1 MAQVDTT
8 PGSPWWWL
16 DVLERRQM
24 MRRAD
29 LQRMER
35 FYRGDHPMP
44 FLTDAHRGK
53 MRDQF
58 KQLLNES
65 QSNFMRLVVDVVE
78 ERLAV
83 DGFSTGDDAA
93 DAKAD
98 DIWTA
103 NDMESA
109 SQVAFLEA
117 LVKGVS
123 YLSVWPDQ
131 DGDGQPDIRIEDP
144 LETIIAYAPG
154 TAMRQRDAAAKFWLD
169 DLTGDARANVY
180 LPDRIVRFRGAGSIL
195 APSTTVTAANAL
207 DMEASSTRWEMLQED
222 GEVHNPAGVVPIV
235 PLRNR
240 PRLLLEGESELADVW
255 KIQQQINGFLFLL
268 ALAGY
273 FGAHKQR
280 WAVGLTLHED
290 ANGKPMEPFD
300 VAIDRLIYSENPNS
314 KFGEFKETD
323 LEGYIKAIEQK
334 VLHIAVT
341 TRTPRHY
348 LIQQGQS
355 PSGDAIRSAESG
367 LVKKVLRK
375 QRTFGQGLEEVM
387 RLARVLAGEKKP
399 PRSEVMWAR
408 PQTDVESA
416 LTDAVLKQFGA
427 NLIDQHTAL
436 TKLGYTKS
444 EAAAIIT
451 ATADSSTTTPE
462 APESP
467 GEEGGETPP
476 QGGTPAQ

>member
-1 MAQVDTT
+1 LAQVDTT
-8 PGSPWWWL
+8 PGSPIWWL
-16 DVLERRQM
+16 DVLERRQL
-24 MRRAD
+24 MRKAD
-29 LQRMER
+29 MKRMEE
-35 FYRGDHPMP
+35 FYRGEHPLP
-44 FLTDAHRGK
+44 FLTEAHRAK
-53 MRDQF
+53 MRDEF
-58 KQLLNES
+58 KRLLEES

-83 DGFSTGDDAA
+83 DGFSTGTDAA
-93 DAKAD
+93 DEKAEA
-98 DIWTA
+98 IWTA
-103 NDMESA
+103 NSMESQ
-109 SQVAFLEA
+109 SQVSFLES

-123 YLSVWPDQ
+123 YLSVWD
-131 DGDGQPDIRIEDP
+131 DVNGDGSPDICIEDP
-144 LETIIAYAPG
+144 LETIVAYEPG
-154 TAMRQRDAAAKFWLD
+154 TALMKRAAAAKFWLD
-169 DLTGDARANVY
+169 DLTGDARANIY
-180 LPDRIVRFRGAGSIL
+180 LPDRIVRFRGAGSML

-207 DMEASSTRWEMLQED
+207 DLEAVSSRWEMLQED
-222 GEVHNPAGVVPIV
+222 GEIPNRLGEVNIV

-255 KIQQQINGFLFLL
+255 KVQMQINGFLFLL

-290 ANGKPMEPFD
+290 DDHKPVEPFD
-300 VAIDRLIYSENPNS
+300 VAIDRLIYSEDSNAR
-314 KFGEFKETD
+314 FGEFKETN

-348 LIQQGQS
+348 LIEQGQS

-375 QRTFGQGLEEVM
+375 QRTFGQGIEEAM
-387 RLARVLAGEKKP
+387 RLARILGGERNP
-399 PRSEVMWAR
+399 ERSEVVWAR

-416 LTDAVLKQFGA
+416 LTDSVLKQLGA

-436 TKLGYTKS
+436 TKLGYSKS
-444 EAAAIIT
+444 EAANILT
-451 ATADSSTTTPE
+451 ATAESPTEPE
-462 APESP
+462 APETP
-467 GEEGGETPP
+467 GEQGGETPAP
-476 QGGTPAQ
+476 TK